1 MHVVPRET
9 QRFLKRYGGVN
20 PYNQP
25 KWRLIVS
32 EECLVK
38 EAGVWTDWAEGLSTK
53 EKGGLNFA
61 PIEGQPGVVYER
73 FRNKPIRVV
82 TEVRE
87 TQKYP
92 QAEGW
97 ILECWRPASS
107 YGTPE
112 DWYSYVASDGITP
125 MLGPYPECG
134 DYEMQFGP
142 WEKLPTTDILQTLIS
157 RHSSSI
163 ANRTGTPFS
172 RAVEYLQRAEYAAQ
186 RKEEKLK
193 EEYAAEFRDV
203 LSPMK
208 STSLE
213 ASRWRQELAART
225 GNENQHIGVL

>member
-9 QRFLKRYGGVN
+9 QRFLKRYGGVT

-73 FRNKPIRVV
+73 FRNKPLRVV

-92 QAEGW
+92 QAAGW
-97 ILECWRPASS
+97 ILEMWFPASS
-107 YGTPE
+107 YGTPA
-112 DWYSYVASDGITP
+112 DWGSYKADDGITP

-134 DYEMQFGP
+134 DWEMQYGP
-142 WEKLPTTDILQTLIS
+142 WEKMPTTDTLRNLIS
-157 RHSSSI
+157 QYSFSI
-163 ANRTGTPFS
+163 ANREGTAFT
-172 RAVEYLQRAEYAAQ
+172 RAVEYLQRAEYAAE
-186 RKEEKLK
+186 KEEKRLK

-213 ASRWRQELAART
+213 ASRWRQDLAKRT
-225 GNENQHIGVL
+225 GQTSHVGIL